1 MCVLISWL
9 QVVLVIE
16 KGMEN
21 MQVDFIGEEMRVECD
36 LKNCDKLWNEL
47 FDLLKARQWRD

>member
-21 MQVDFIGEEMRVECD
+21 MQVDFIGEEMRVECV
-36 LKNCDKLWNEL
+36 
-47 FDLLKARQWRD
+47 